1 MKKLVTLFG
10 LALVLT
16 LSVCCLFAC
25 VAAIPGDG
33 DGSTLSLTASGA
45 VVHEGTSSDGATW
58 RIYADGSMVVD
69 GTVDTMYNYDLTGET
84 PAWKQFASEVTSLT
98 FGGNVKDIA
107 AYAFSDMDAI
117 VWIDFGGVQAIGRNA
132 FENCSNLRRVITAGG
147 VKSVMTGAF
156 RNCYRVREV
165 NLDGVTNLEANAFEN
180 CLSLV
185 TVQIPDAI
193 KSSATAAFSGCD
205 QIKEI
210 VAPGNSA
217 IKTDANGFLL
227 FEDTIVVGYDGRA
240 AEVTLPETATAVG
253 DYAFYANTQLT
264 SVVIPNSVKTI
275 GASAFANCTEL
286 KTLSVGEGVMVVKAD
301 AFANC
306 RSLETL
312 TWNAKKSTASV
323 SASGIFEGA
332 KNLTSLTLGKSVST
346 IPAAAFRNCTGL
358 TSVTLPNTLKVI
370 PERLFSGCTSLVSVT
385 LPSSLTEVREDAF
398 RGCSALSNITFPASL
413 SVIGRS
419 AFRNTAIHTVDLSSV
434 SDVGDSAFRDCT
446 SLFGVI
452 IGEETLISSDAA
464 FLGCYRLA
472 DVINNNATVRI
483 TKGAANNGYVARYTP
498 FTIGRALDEFR
509 LDEVDGFV
517 FMTDPS
523 NASNVYLIGYSGS
536 DAELTLPASYDGKS
550 YRIAD
555 NAFRG
560 CVGLESVTIP
570 AGVIEIGNSAFAD
583 CLSLQT
589 VNAEYATLTA
599 IGNEA
604 FAGCTALISISLPT
618 SSGFTS
624 IGDAAFYGCS
634 ALASITI
641 PNAVTTLG
649 VSVFQES
656 GLVDL
661 LLGSGITTIPELL
674 CSGCS
679 DLNTITFRGAVTEI
693 APYAFTGCSR
703 LENFALPTT
712 LTAIGDYAFFA
723 NARLLQLVLPD
734 SVETI
739 GAHAFENCY
748 RLMSVTVGAGLTDI
762 GFSAFTGCHY
772 LWEVV
777 NHNNTA
783 LTLTTGA
790 FTNGGLTRNAVSIV
804 TASGIKAID
813 DYLFY
818 SMDIESGSGTRTMHY
833 LLGYTGDATEITLPA
848 NYSGSGYSIA
858 PYAFA
863 YSTVKKV
870 TFSNRILRV
879 GAHAFDSSA
888 LESVTLSTALQAID
902 GHAFSNTPLTEV
914 TLNSTVLSALGDGAF
929 SECKNL
935 RVVTISAG
943 ANLALG
949 MNCFA
954 GCSALSEISFPDT
967 LASIGAFCFNRC
979 TALVQCVFP
988 ASVTSFGNYWYAD
1001 CPHLTEVVNLGS
1013 ASIGN
1018 LVNNE
1023 NSHVT
1028 SKQNSVKNSLIKE
1041 DENGF
1046 LIYNKKVIVGYRG
1059 TEKNVVLP
1067 TIPGGGSI
1075 SAYAFY
1081 GRTDIE
1087 TIAINSSITS
1097 IGDYAFAGC
1106 TSLKAVY
1113 LSSSTLI
1120 GQDGVGRCL
1129 FSGCSDLLAIG
1140 TDLASADALPAN
1152 WSADWN
1158 VVSVNLGH
1166 EFRITGEKWAE
1177 ANAGQVYTNTT
1188 YAVNYGISYADFLAL
1203 VAEA

>member
-16 LSVCCLFAC
+16 LSVFCLFSC

-58 RIYADGSMVVD
+58 KIYADGSMVVD
-69 GTVDTMYNYDLTGET
+69 GMVDTMYNYDLNGET
-84 PAWKQFASEVTSLT
+84 PAWKQYASEVTSLT
-98 FGGNVKDIA
+98 FGENVNDIA

-117 VWIDFGGVQAIGRNA
+117 VWIDFGGVQAIGRGA

-147 VKSVMTGAF
+147 VKSIMTGAF

-165 NLDGVTNLEANAFEN
+165 NLDGVTNLESKAFEN

-185 TVQIPDAI
+185 SVQIPDAI
-193 KSSATAAFSGCD
+193 KSSATAAFSGCN
-205 QIKEI
+205 QIQEI
-210 VAPGNSA
+210 VAPGASA
-217 IKTDANGFLL
+217 IKTDANGFLM
-227 FEDTIVVGYDGRA
+227 FEETIVVGYDGRA
-240 AEVTLPETATAVG
+240 TEVTLPETATAVG

-264 SVVIPNSVKTI
+264 SVTIPNSVKTI
-275 GASAFANCTEL
+275 GASAFANCSEL

-312 TWNAKKSTASV
+312 TWNAKKSTGSA

-332 KNLTSLTLGKSVST
+332 QNLTSLTIGKSVST

-358 TSVTLPNTLKVI
+358 TSVVLPNTLKVI

-385 LPSSLTEVREDAF
+385 LPSSLTEVKEEAF
-398 RGCSALSNITFPASL
+398 RGCTALSNVTFPASL
-413 SVIGRS
+413 TAIGRG

-434 SDVGDSAFRDCT
+434 FDIGEGAFRDCT

-452 IGEETLISSDAA
+452 IGEETIISSDSAA

-472 DVINNNATVRI
+472 DVINNGTLRV
-483 TKGAANNGYVARYTP
+483 TKGTTSCGNVARYTP
-498 FTIGRALDEFR
+498 FAVGRSLEEFR

-523 NASNVYLIGYSGS
+523 NASNVYLIGYTGS
-536 DAELTLPASYDGKS
+536 DTDLTLPANYDGKS
-550 YRIAD
+550 YRISE

-560 CVGLESVTIP
+560 CAGLQSVTIP
-570 AGVIEIGNSAFAD
+570 AGAIEIGNSAFAD
-583 CLSLQT
+583 CLSLKT
-589 VNAEYATLTA
+589 VDASNAKPTA
-599 IGNEA
+599 IGKEA
-604 FAGCTALISISLPT
+604 FADCTALTSIVLPT
-618 SSGFTS
+618 FAGFTT
-624 IGDAAFYGCS
+624 IGDSAFYGCS
-634 ALASITI
+634 ALTGVTV
-641 PNAVTTLG
+641 PNAVTTIG
-649 VSVFQES
+649 VSAFQES
-656 GLVDL
+656 GLVTL
-661 LLGSGITTIPELL
+661 TLGTGITAIPELL
-674 CSGCS
+674 CSGCAN
-679 DLNTITFRGAVTEI
+679 LKTVRANGAVTAI

-712 LTAIGDYAFFA
+712 LTTIGDYAFYA
-723 NARLLQLVLPD
+723 NTRLLQLVLPD
-734 SVETI
+734 SVETV
-739 GAHAFENCY
+739 GAHAFENCS

-762 GFSAFTGCHY
+762 GASAFAGCRY

-783 LTLTTGA
+783 LTLAAGA
-790 FTNGGLTRNAVSIV
+790 YTNGGLTANAVSV
-804 TASGIKAID
+804 TTTSGIEAVD

-818 SMDIESGSGTRTMHY
+818 AMEVVSGSGTRIMHY
-833 LLGYTGDATEITLPA
+833 LLGYTGDAIEITLPA
-848 NYSGSGYSIA
+848 NRNGSGYSIA

-863 YSTVKKV
+863 YSAVTKV

-888 LESVTLSTALQAID
+888 LESATLSTSLQAIE
-902 GHAFSNTPLTEV
+902 GRAFANTPLTEI
-914 TLNSTVLSALGDGAF
+914 TLNSTVLSAVGDGAF
-929 SECKNL
+929 AECKNL
-935 RVVTISAG
+935 RTVTISAG

-954 GCSALSEISFPDT
+954 GCSALTEVSLPDT
-967 LASIGAFCFNRC
+967 LASVGVFCFNRC

-1001 CPHLTEVVNLGS
+1001 CPHLIEVVNLSS
-1013 ASIGN
+1013 ASSGN
-1018 LVNNE
+1018 MTDK
-1023 NSHVT
+1023 NSSVT
-1028 SKQNSVKNSLIKE
+1028 SKQNNLRNSLIKE

-1067 TIPGGGSI
+1067 TIAGGGSI

-1087 TIAINSSITS
+1087 TIVINSSITS

-1113 LSSSTLI
+1113 LPSSTLI

-1129 FSGCSDLLAIG
+1129 FSGCSDTLAIG
-1140 TDLASADALPAN
+1140 TDLASADALPSN

-1158 VVSVNLGH
+1158 VIGVNPGH
-1166 EFRITGEKWAE
+1166 EFRITDAKWAE
-1177 ANAGQVYTNTT
+1177 ANAGQVYANAT

>member
-1 MKKLVTLFG
+1 M
-10 LALVLT
+10 
-16 LSVCCLFAC
+16 
-25 VAAIPGDG
+25 
-33 DGSTLSLTASGA
+33 
-45 VVHEGTSSDGATW
+45 
-58 RIYADGSMVVD
+58 
-69 GTVDTMYNYDLTGET
+69 VDTMYNYDLNGET
-84 PAWKQFASEVTSLT
+84 PAWKQYASEVTSLT

-117 VWIDFGGVQAIGRNA
+117 IWINFGGVQAIGRGA

-147 VKSVMTGAF
+147 VKSIMTGAF

-165 NLDGVTNLEANAFEN
+165 NLDGVTNLESKAFEN

-185 TVQIPDAI
+185 SVQIPDAI
-193 KSSATAAFSGCD
+193 KSSAAAAFSGCD

-210 VAPGNSA
+210 VAPGLSA

-227 FEDTIVVGYDGRA
+227 FEETTVVGYDGRA
-240 AEVTLPETATAVG
+240 TEVTLPETATAIG

-264 SVVIPNSVKTI
+264 SVTIPNSVKTI
-275 GASAFANCTEL
+275 GASAFENCTEL
-286 KTLSVGEGVMVVKAD
+286 RTLSVGEGVMVVKAN

-332 KNLTSLTLGKSVST
+332 KNLTSLTIGKSVTT
-346 IPAAAFRNCTGL
+346 IPAAAFRNCTAL

-370 PERLFSGCTSLVSVT
+370 PERLFSGCTSLASVT
-385 LPSSLTEVREDAF
+385 LPSSLTEVKEEAF
-398 RGCSALSNITFPASL
+398 RGCTALSNITFPASL
-413 SVIGRS
+413 TTIGRG
-419 AFRNTAIHTVDLSSV
+419 AFRNTAIHTVDLSTV
-434 SDVGDSAFRDCT
+434 SDIGDGAFRDCT

-452 IGEETLISSDAA
+452 IGEETIISSDSAA
-464 FLGCYRLA
+464 FLGCYRLS
-472 DVINNNATVRI
+472 DVINNGTLRV
-483 TKGAANNGYVARYTP
+483 TKGTTSCGNVARYTP
-498 FTIGRALDEFR
+498 FAIGRSLDEFR

-523 NASNVYLIGYSGS
+523 NTSNVYLIGYTGS
-536 DAELTLPASYDGKS
+536 ETDLTLPANYDGKT
-550 YRIAD
+550 YRISE

-570 AGVIEIGNSAFAD
+570 AGVTEIGNSAFAD

-589 VNAEYATLTA
+589 VNAEYAALTA
-599 IGNEA
+599 IGKEA

-618 SSGFTS
+618 LNGFTS

-634 ALASITI
+634 TLASITV

-661 LLGSGITTIPELL
+661 LLGSGVTTIPELL

-703 LENFALPTT
+703 LENITLPTT
-712 LTAIGDYAFFA
+712 LTAIGEYAFYE
-723 NARLLQLVLPD
+723 NTRLLRIVLPD
-734 SVETI
+734 SVETV
-739 GAHAFENCY
+739 GAHAFENCS

-762 GFSAFTGCHY
+762 GTSAFTGCRY

-783 LTLTTGA
+783 LTLTPGTY
-790 FTNGGLTRNAVSIV
+790 TNGGLTINAVSV
-804 TASGIKAID
+804 TTTSAIETVG

-818 SMDIESGSGTRTMHY
+818 AMEVESGAGTRTMYY
-833 LLGYTGDATEITLPA
+833 LLGYTGYETEITLPA
-848 NYSGSGYSIA
+848 NYNGSGYSIA

-863 YSTVKKV
+863 YSTVTKV

-888 LESVTLSTALQAID
+888 LESTTLSTSLQAID
-902 GHAFSNTPLTEV
+902 GRAFANTPLTEI
-914 TLNSTVLSALGDGAF
+914 TLNSTVLSSVGDGAF

-1001 CPHLTEVVNLGS
+1001 CPHLIEVVNLSG
-1013 ASIGN
+1013 ASSGN
-1018 LVNNE
+1018 MTSE
-1023 NSHVT
+1023 NSNVT
-1028 SKQNSVKNSLIKE
+1028 SKQTSVKNSLIKE

-1067 TIPGGGSI
+1067 TIAGGGSI
-1075 SAYAFY
+1075 AAYAFY

-1087 TIAINSSITS
+1087 TIVINSSITS

-1113 LSSSTLI
+1113 LPSSTLI

-1140 TDLASADALPAN
+1140 TDIASADALPTN

-1158 VVSVNLGH
+1158 VISVNLGH
-1166 EFRITGEKWAE
+1166 EFRITDEKWAE
-1177 ANAGQVYTNTT
+1177 ANAGQVYANAT

-1203 VAEA
+1203 IAEA

>member
-16 LSVCCLFAC
+16 LSVFCLFSC

-58 RIYADGSMVVD
+58 KIYADGSMVVD
-69 GTVDTMYNYDLTGET
+69 GMVDTMYNYDLNGET
-84 PAWKQFASEVTSLT
+84 PAWKQYASEVTSLT
-98 FGGNVKDIA
+98 FGRDVKDIA

-117 VWIDFGGVQAIGRNA
+117 VWIDFGGVQAIGRGA

-147 VKSVMTGAF
+147 VKSIMTGAF

-165 NLDGVTNLEANAFEN
+165 NLDGVTNLESKAFEN

-185 TVQIPDAI
+185 SVQIPDAI

-205 QIKEI
+205 QIQEI
-210 VAPGNSA
+210 VAPGASA

-227 FEDTIVVGYDGRA
+227 FEETIVVGYDGRA
-240 AEVTLPETATAVG
+240 TEVTLPETATAVG

-264 SVVIPNSVKTI
+264 SVTIPNSVKTI
-275 GASAFANCTEL
+275 GVSAFANCSEM

-312 TWNAKKSTASV
+312 TWNAKKSTASA

-332 KNLTSLTLGKSVST
+332 QKLTSLTIGKSVST
-346 IPAAAFRNCTGL
+346 IPAATFANCTAL
-358 TSVTLPNTLKVI
+358 TSVVLPNTLKVI

-385 LPSSLTEVREDAF
+385 LPSSLTEVKEDAF
-398 RGCSALSNITFPASL
+398 RGCSALSNVTFPASL
-413 SVIGRS
+413 TAIGRN

-434 SDVGDSAFRDCT
+434 YDIGEGAFRDCT

-452 IGEETLISSDAA
+452 IGEETIISSDSAA

-472 DVINNNATVRI
+472 DVINNGTLRV
-483 TKGAANNGYVARYTP
+483 TKGTTNCGNVARYTS
-498 FTIGRALDEFR
+498 FAIGRSLDEFR
-509 LDEVDGFV
+509 FDEVDGFV

-523 NASNVYLIGYSGS
+523 NASNVYLIGYTGT
-536 DAELTLPASYDGKS
+536 DADLTLPDDYNGKS
-550 YRIAD
+550 YRISE

-560 CVGLESVTIP
+560 CVGLQSVTIP

-583 CLSLQT
+583 CLSLET
-589 VNAEYATLTA
+589 VDASNAKSAA
-599 IGNEA
+599 IGKEA
-604 FAGCTALISISLPT
+604 FADCTALTSIQLPT
-618 SSGFTS
+618 FAGFTT
-624 IGDAAFYGCS
+624 IGDSAFYGCS
-634 ALASITI
+634 ALTVVIV
-641 PNAVTTLG
+641 PNAVTTIG
-649 VSVFQES
+649 VAAFQES
-656 GLVDL
+656 GLVTL
-661 LLGSGITTIPELL
+661 TLGTGITSIPELL
-674 CSGCS
+674 CSGCAN
-679 DLNTITFRGAVTEI
+679 LKTVHANGAVTAI

-703 LENFALPTT
+703 LDNFALPTT
-712 LTAIGDYAFFA
+712 LTTIGEYAFYE

-734 SVETI
+734 SVETV

-748 RLMSVTVGAGLTDI
+748 RLMSVTVGAGLTNI
-762 GFSAFTGCHY
+762 GTSAFSGCHY
-772 LWEVV
+772 LREVV

-783 LTLTTGA
+783 LTLTAGA
-790 FTNGGLTRNAVSIV
+790 FSNGGLTRNAVSI
-804 TASGIKAID
+804 TTTSGIVAVD

-818 SMDIESGSGTRTMHY
+818 AMEVESGAGPKIMYY
-833 LLGYTGDATEITLPA
+833 LLGYTGVATEITLPA
-848 NYSGSGYSIA
+848 DYNGIGYSIA

-863 YSTVKKV
+863 YSSVTKV
-870 TFSNRILRV
+870 AFSNRILRI
-879 GAHAFDSSA
+879 GAYAFDSSA
-888 LESVTLSTALQAID
+888 LESATLSTSLQAID
-902 GHAFSNTPLTEV
+902 GHAFSNTPLTEI
-914 TLNSTVLSALGDGAF
+914 TLNSTVLSTIGDGAF

-935 RVVTISAG
+935 RTVTISAG

-954 GCSALSEISFPDT
+954 GCSALTEISFPDT
-967 LASIGAFCFNRC
+967 LASVGVFCFNRC

-1001 CPHLTEVVNLGS
+1001 CPHLTEVVNLSS
-1013 ASIGN
+1013 ASSGN
-1018 LVNNE
+1018 MTDK
-1023 NSHVT
+1023 NSNVT
-1028 SKQNSVKNSLIKE
+1028 SKQNSLKSSLIKE

-1087 TIAINSSITS
+1087 TIVINSSITS

-1129 FSGCSDLLAIG
+1129 FSGCSDTLAIG
-1140 TDLASADALPAN
+1140 TDLASADALPST

-1158 VVSVNLGH
+1158 VIGVNPGH
-1166 EFRITGEKWAE
+1166 EFRITDSKWAD
-1177 ANAGQVYTNTT
+1177 ANAGQVYVNAT